1 MAVLGKA
8 TRLKRDLHETFLRA
22 VYINSRWSSLL
33 TFIAIVFTVC
43 ALAKPEKCEEQRLDY
58 VAEGSLLQ
66 CVMSA
71 QPYLAQWI
79 GEHPKWSIKSYHC
92 EYPHMKERAD
102 ARGSARQT

>member
-1 MAVLGKA
+1 MAVLGKELA
-8 TRLKRDLHETFLRA
+8 LLKRDLHETFLRA
-22 VYINSRWSSLL
+22 VCSLL

-43 ALAKPEKCEEQRLDY
+43 ALAEPKKCEEQRLDY

-92 EYPHMKERAD
+92 EYPHMKERTD

>member
-1 MAVLGKA
+1 
-8 TRLKRDLHETFLRA
+8 
-22 VYINSRWSSLL
+22 L

-92 EYPHMKERAD
+92 EYPHMKERTD